1 MTKKIKLIWDF
12 RGLDAL
18 QKAKHHCIHLQ
29 EYTSME
35 KVPFTEIDHQEISEL
50 FSTAYITVKD
60 TEMIKLRDA
69 LKPHRGQYA

>member
-1 MTKKIKLIWDF
+1 
-12 RGLDAL
+12 
-18 QKAKHHCIHLQ
+18 
-29 EYTSME
+29 ME
-35 KVPFTEIDHQEISEL
+35 KVPFIEIDHQEISEL